1 MKELLPVVPVVEDE
15 HAVQG
20 FIEDALNEAG
30 FGAVS
35 LSSGEEA
42 LTILSGDKDKF
53 RALLTDVNLA
63 GRLSG

>member
-1 MKELLPVVPVVEDE
+1 VKELLPVVLVVEDE

-20 FIEDALNEAG
+20 FIADALNEAG

-42 LTILSGDKDKF
+42 LTILSG
-53 RALLTDVNLA
+53 VNA
-63 GRLSG
+63 DRKRTPIGAVRTPSGH